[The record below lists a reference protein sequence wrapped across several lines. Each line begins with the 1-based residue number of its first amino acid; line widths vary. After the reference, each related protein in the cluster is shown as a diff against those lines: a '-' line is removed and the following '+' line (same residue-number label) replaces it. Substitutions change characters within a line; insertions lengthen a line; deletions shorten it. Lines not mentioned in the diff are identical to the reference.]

1 MPRRKKQKIEEKIRF
16 SVKIQEKQVEFD
28 VLKESWDSFLEEVYK
43 NFQIKISGFAI
54 ILPEK
59 NIFIYDEEKWNSF
72 DYTSNE
78 RLNIVFLICSQK
90 VESKQIIKSVF
101 SFGDNEYGQLCLG
114 DSINR
119 NMPEQ
124 IKLLKGKQIIQVST
138 GYEHILFLS
147 SKTVFII

>member
-1 MPRRKKQKIEEKIRF
+1 MKKIRF

-28 VLKESWDSFLEEVYK
+28 VLKESWDSFLEKVYK

-78 RLNIVFLICSQK
+78 RLNIVFLICPQK

-101 SFGDNEYGQLCLG
+101 SFGTNSFGQLCLG
-114 DSINR
+114 DSNNR
-119 NMPEQ
+119 NKPEQ

-138 GYEHILFLS
+138 GSIHTLFLS